1 MNTFCTHGC
10 ILVDLVMCDLK
21 EIVIKRITTFLFILD
36 NILFVA
42 PANKIDEILKLFNSI
57 YD

>member
-1 MNTFCTHGC
+1 
-10 ILVDLVMCDLK
+10 MCDLK

>member
-42 PANKIDEILKLFNSI
+42 LANKIDEILKLFNSI

>member
-21 EIVIKRITTFLFILD
+21 EIVIKRIIPSFLF
-36 NILFVA
+36 
-42 PANKIDEILKLFNSI
+42 
-57 YD
+57 